1 MTIKSFISNLWGLL
15 RFLFFCAEPVAC
27 GRLFVPDL
35 TFGEHIGMDEH
46 IFFYMGE
53 TQERCVFCWL
63 DAPVSK

>member
-1 MTIKSFISNLWGLL
+1 M
-15 RFLFFCAEPVAC
+15 
-27 GRLFVPDL
+27 FVPDL
-35 TFGEHIGMDEH
+35 TFGEHIEMDEH

>member
-1 MTIKSFISNLWGLL
+1 MSLILSAR
-15 RFLFFCAEPVAC
+15 RFSCTESAVC
-27 GRLFVPDL
+27 GRLCVPDL